1 MCSLKAKVAR
11 QSGRLEALHSIWPD
25 LQMLKQL
32 GQEVQEAKVKMNWTE
47 KAVKGLQRELE
58 IEEGEHRST
67 EELVLELREVGEEVQ
82 VVDSLQRKVEQ
93 LEEKLAELGGRVRE
107 GRAGA
112 RSLEAVR
119 KKAEDASR
127 ISLGATS

>member
-1 MCSLKAKVAR
+1 MAR
-11 QSGRLEALHSIWPD
+11 HSGRLEALHSIWPD

-32 GQEVQEAKVKMNWTE
+32 GQEVQEAKVKMNRTE
-47 KAVKGLQRELE
+47 KAVKGLQRERE
-58 IEEGEHRST
+58 VEEGEHRST
-67 EELVLELREVGEEVQ
+67 GELVLELREVGKEVQ
-82 VVDSLQRKVEQ
+82 LMESLQREVEQ

-107 GRAGA
+107 GGAGA